1 MSETENQGAPEQL
14 GGGAQ
19 FWVNVAADSRQ
30 SISSW
35 KVIISQNDWSGSI
48 SSDDPQRELKTPGLS
63 GDFNVSV
70 MADGPGFDW
79 QELTAQEGCQ
89 ANIGCNSNCAS
100 MVALSASPDGKSAN
114 YCTTWDAAC
123 S

>member
-19 FWVNVAADSRQ
+19 FWVDVANDAKPF
-30 SISSW
+30 ITTW
-35 KVIISQNDWSGSI
+35 KVTISNNDWSGAV
-48 SSDDPQRELKTPGLS
+48 SSDNPREILKTPGLS

-70 MADGPGFDW
+70 WAEGPDFDW
-79 QELTAQEGCQ
+79 QELSAGEGCQ

-100 MVALSASPDGKSAN
+100 MVGLSTSPDGKSAN